1 MQLIAHQC
9 LSGEGLVEVKSHI
22 AVVMAEKAK
31 PPHHRGHLLWTAD
44 EGPSR
49 LLLGSIDRWVG
60 SIVADD
66 GIEMPSFGRGDE
78 VEATLFARGDGIIV
92 GTCAV
97 DHMLQI
103 WAPSLK
109 ISWRAT
115 DGKQVSSGDEVATL
129 SGDRESLLTME
140 RSILNIIG
148 YLSGIAS
155 EAKKWSSI
163 APGQIACT
171 RKTVWGLLD
180 KWAVHMGGGLT
191 HRLNRNDATMIK
203 ENDLAT
209 MLSDIDGHANRITS
223 YLQSVDIEQCGAF
236 LEVEVREEKEAMMAA
251 MIWSSRRSSENLS
264 KLVIMLDN
272 FNPERCKAV
281 ADEMT
286 ELAIREHVILEASG
300 GITFNEI
307 NDWKECGLDILST
320 STINRGVAP
329 LDVSMLVNSS

>member
-1 MQLIAHQC
+1 
-9 LSGEGLVEVKSHI
+9 
-22 AVVMAEKAK
+22 
-31 PPHHRGHLLWTAD
+31 
-44 EGPSR
+44 
-49 LLLGSIDRWVG
+49 
-60 SIVADD
+60 
-66 GIEMPSFGRGDE
+66 
-78 VEATLFARGDGIIV
+78 
-92 GTCAV
+92 
-97 DHMLQI
+97 
-103 WAPSLK
+103 
-109 ISWRAT
+109 
-115 DGKQVSSGDEVATL
+115 
-129 SGDRESLLTME
+129 ME

-155 EAKKWSSI
+155 EAKKWSSV
-163 APGQIACT
+163 APNQIACT

-251 MIWSSRRSSENLS
+251 MIWSSRRPSENLS

-281 ADEMT
+281 ADEMA
-286 ELAIREHVILEASG
+286 ELEVREHVILEASG
-300 GITFNEI
+300 GITFDDI

-329 LDVSMLVNSS
+329 LDVSMLVNSA